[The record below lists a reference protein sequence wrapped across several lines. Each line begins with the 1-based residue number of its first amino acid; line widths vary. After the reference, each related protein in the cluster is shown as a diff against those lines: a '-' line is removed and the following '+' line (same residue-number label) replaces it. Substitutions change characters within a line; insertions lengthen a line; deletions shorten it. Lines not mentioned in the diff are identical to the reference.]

1 MPIAIDRHTG
11 QMISKPELSQEQKDA
26 AWGIIIRNYV
36 RRHPEIFKEYLPDND
51 SEESEI

>member
-26 AWGIIIRNYV
+26 AWGQIIRNWVRLKPEEFERYV
-36 RRHPEIFKEYLPDND
+36 ECNSMDND
-51 SEESEI
+51 